1 VKGDKFFMPIY
12 VVLISMVLFFVL
24 FFGIGFLLNMLL
36 RMSWIM
42 AIIYPIVTIFIVDK
56 VRFVEYFT
64 NSKHAFS
71 ELGRRI
77 ISIATADI
85 LILCSGLAGAI
96 VAGVVIKLLRKNG
109 YQMF

>member
-1 VKGDKFFMPIY
+1 MPI
-12 VVLISMVLFFVL
+12 VIVLISMLLFFVL

-42 AIIYPIVTIFIVDK
+42 TIIYPLITVFIVDK

-64 NSKHAFS
+64 NSKEAFTLLW
-71 ELGRRI
+71 ERI
-77 ISIATADI
+77 ISLATADL
-85 LILCSGLAGAI
+85 LILSSGLAGAI
-96 VAGVVIKLLRKNG
+96 VAGIVIKLLRKNG